1 MTVSYKR
8 TNYCGELRAEH
19 VEKTVTLAGW
29 VQRRR
34 DHGNIIF
41 VDLRD
46 RTGIAQI
53 VFNPEFEEAIH
64 DLAQGL
70 RNEFVI
76 AVTGKVCLRPD
87 ESLNPKLPTGEVEIF
102 AEKLDILSKAATPPF
117 MVEDDTD
124 AGEELRLKYRYLDL
138 RRPSMHRNFVIRHKA
153 TMAVRHYLDGLG
165 FLEIETP
172 FLAKSTPEGARD
184 FLVPSRLSKGSFY
197 ALPQSPQLFKQIL
210 MVAGMEK
217 YFQIVRCFRDEDL
230 RADRQLEFTQ
240 IDVEMSFVTRENII
254 EMTEGMMAEIYRAT
268 LGIEIQTP
276 IPRLPYSEAMSRF
289 GKDAPDLRF
298 GMELKD
304 ISDIA
309 KDCGFKVFKGAVES
323 GGRVK
328 AISVPGIEEFPRSRQ
343 DALVDY
349 VKIFGAKGLAWFH
362 HTQDGLVSPIAKFF
376 DEPTLSAI
384 IERVESKVGDYIMFV
399 ADKESVVHDA
409 LGNLRLKL
417 ARELDMI
424 PEDKLAF
431 TWVLDFPLFHY
442 NEDEQRLESEH
453 HPFTAPLVEDMPLI
467 DTDPL
472 KVRAQAYDLVLNG
485 NEIGGG
491 SIRIHDSELQKKIF
505 TALSI
510 GEVEAR
516 DKFGFFLDAL
526 SFGTPPHGGIAMGFD
541 RVVMLLCGESSIR
554 DVIVF
559 PKTQK
564 GMCAMSSAP
573 SPVDEKQLRELG
585 MKLDLD

>member
-1 MTVSYKR
+1 MTISYKR
-8 TNYCGELRAEH
+8 TGYCGEIGEEH
-19 VEKTVTLAGW
+19 AGKTVTVAGW
-29 VQRRR
+29 VQKRR
-34 DHGNIIF
+34 DHGNLIF

-46 RTGIAQI
+46 RAGIVQV
-53 VFNPEFEEAIH
+53 VFNPEIEAEAH
-64 DLAQGL
+64 DLAQSL

-76 AVTGKVCLRPD
+76 AVTGKASLRPA
-87 ESLNPKLPTGEVEIF
+87 ESINPNLSTGMIEIF
-102 AEKLDILSKAATPPF
+102 AEKLDILSKSETPPF
-117 MVEDDTD
+117 LIEDDTD

-138 RRPSMHRNFVIRHKA
+138 RRPAMQKNFTIRHKA
-153 TMAVRHYLDGLG
+153 MMAVRNYFDKRD

-184 FLVPSRLSKGSFY
+184 FLVPSRMSKGEFY

-240 IDVEMSFVTRENII
+240 IDVEMSFVTTEDVIA
-254 EMTEGMMAEIYRAT
+254 MTEGMMVEIYKAT
-268 LGIEIQTP
+268 LGVEIQTP
-276 IPRLPYSEAMSRF
+276 LPRLTYSEAMSRF
-289 GKDAPDLRF
+289 GKDAPDIRF

-304 ISDIA
+304 VSDIA
-309 KDCGFKVFKGAVES
+309 SNCGFRVFKGAVES
-323 GGRVK
+323 GGCVK

-343 DALVDY
+343 DALADY

-362 HTQDGLVSPIAKFF
+362 HTADGLTSPIAKFF
-376 DEPTLSAI
+376 DEPTLKAI
-384 IERVESKVGDYIMFV
+384 AERVGSEVGDHIMFV
-399 ADKESVVHDA
+399 ADKESVAYDA
-409 LGNLRLKL
+409 LGNLRIKL

-431 TWVLDFPLFHY
+431 TWVVDFPLFHY
-442 NEDEQRLESEH
+442 NEEEKRLDSEH
-453 HPFTAPLVEDMPLI
+453 HPFTSPLPEDLPLLE
-467 DTDPL
+467 TDPL

-505 TALSI
+505 TSLGISD
-510 GEVEAR
+510 EDAR
-516 DKFGFFLDAL
+516 AKFGFFLDAL
-526 SFGTPPHGGIAMGFD
+526 SFGAPPHGGIAMGFD

-554 DVIVF
+554 DVIAF
-559 PKTQK
+559 PKTQR
-564 GMCAMSSAP
+564 GICAMSGAP
-573 SPVDEKQLRELG
+573 SEVDEKQLRELG
-585 MKLDLD
+585 IKVDLG